1 MREPSFMERPR
12 DQKSVSQVF
21 SRILF
26 CLTEYSFKNAKLE
39 TKNKAGSAN
48 ITRVKFQK
56 QKAVEHVKSGLPKRP
71 IFTISIV
78 WIISPRTTVET
89 RTNQKVSGAIPPIRT
104 SDGSTVM
111 FKFARNVVRK
121 FWLITYE

>member
-1 MREPSFMERPR
+1 MERLR

-21 SRILF
+21 SCILF

-39 TKNKAGSAN
+39 TKKKAGSAN
-48 ITRVKFQK
+48 ITKAKFQK
-56 QKAVEHVKSGLPKRP
+56 QKAAEHVKSGPTKHP
-71 IFTISIV
+71 IFTILIV
-78 WIISPRTTVET
+78 WIISPRTTVEI

-111 FKFARNVVRK
+111 FQFARNVVRK
-121 FWLITYE
+121 FWLMTYE